1 MWNTWPYISCLNV
14 VSMEQLLDWS
24 EFLKNGFL
32 SFGITLS
39 LLSFPPY
46 LHVNVVVNAGR
57 HPLQE
62 WILN

>member
-1 MWNTWPYISCLNV
+1 MCNIWPYISCLNV

-39 LLSFPPY
+39 LLSFPS
-46 LHVNVVVNAGR
+46 
-57 HPLQE
+57 
-62 WILN
+62 